1 MKIKKKIKMETN
13 RIYHGD
19 NMFYM
24 PDMPAESIDLIYID
38 PPFGTQSLWKS
49 RAFKEKVQD
58 FQFYDIW
65 GKGVNGYINFMVER
79 LRHMHR
85 LLKPTGSLF
94 VHLDWRMAHYIK
106 IELDKIFG
114 VKNPAGNNTN
124 FINEIIWFYRRWTAT
139 SKSLQKMHDTILWYS
154 KTKQYSFY
162 PIYKKPTESQLKVQE
177 KGWNRNTVKIDG
189 KKQAQLIIYDQQKVD
204 DAIKQGKLN
213 MNKYARV
220 VTPKTNQTLE
230 DDVWQIKPLH
240 SQSKERTGWPTQ
252 KPLKL
257 LNRIIEMASKPG
269 DLVADF
275 FCGCG
280 TAIVAAQRLNRKW
293 IGMDASRTA
302 CDVMLDRIKEDQP
315 LFNQDIVSKP
325 MTATDFKE
333 LSPFDFEKQAVRAIG
348 GVTNHAQVGDGGIDG
363 RLAFDGT
370 PIQVKKFNKAIGD
383 TDHFRGF
390 YEPIKQ
396 HGRGIYITLNG
407 YTPKAKERAEGWRRE
422 GLDIQLLTINHI
434 IKGKFREQ
442 PLHTTKPDFPESA

>member
-1 MKIKKKIKMETN
+1 MKIKMETN

-19 NMFYM
+19 NLFYI
-24 PDMPAESIDLIYID
+24 PDMPSESIDLIYID

-49 RAFKEKVQD
+49 KAFKEKVQD

-106 IELDKIFG
+106 VELDKIFG

-124 FINEIIWFYRRWTAT
+124 FVNEIIWHYTGGGRSRSNL
-139 SKSLQKMHDTILWYS
+139 SKKHDTILWYS
-154 KTKQYSFY
+154 KEKEKYTFNINKIRIPYKETSGY
-162 PIYKKPTESQLKVQE
+162 AKSGIISKAGKIYLPNPL
-177 KGWNRNTVKIDG
+177 G
-189 KKQAQLIIYDQQKVD
+189 
-204 DAIKQGKLN
+204 
-213 MNKYARV
+213 
-220 VTPKTNQTLE
+220 TPV
-230 DDVWQIKPLH
+230 DDVWDIPIINPLSH
-240 SQSKERTGWPTQ
+240 ERTGWPTQ

-269 DLVADF
+269 DLIADF

-280 TAIVAAQRLNRKW
+280 TAIVSAQKLNRKW
-293 IGMDASRTA
+293 LGMDASYEA
-302 CDVMLDRIKEDQP
+302 CKVMLKRIKEVDP
-315 LFNQDIVSKP
+315 FFAEGIASKP
-325 MTATDFKE
+325 MTETDFKE
-333 LSPFDFEKQAVRAIG
+333 LPPLEFEKQAVRFIG

-370 PIQVKKFNKAIGD
+370 PIQVKKFNKKIGD
-383 TDHFRGF
+383 TDHFRSF

-407 YTPKAKERAEGWRRE
+407 YTPKAKERAEAWRRE
-422 GLDIQLLTINHI
+422 GLIVDLLTIKGILQRKFKESPSQAVKRHNQEEK
-434 IKGKFREQ
+434 IKKAG
-442 PLHTTKPDFPESA
+442 